1 MRRVAE
7 VGSPLVISSGKRPIV
22 TFDFLEIALFQ
33 EDGAYYVKEHIIA
46 MYPVLPTMQGVDH
59 VLMRTAMD
67 ELFEFCR
74 GREERFAEQFVWME
88 ILLERTETIAAR
100 EKERIRRELQVY
112 DSLWENHP
120 RVKQIRAE
128 VAASKAQ
135 LEAQFKKGRAQL
147 EAERAQVEK
156 GKAQLEA
163 ERAQLEKGRV
173 QLEAQL
179 EKGRVQLEA
188 QLEAER
194 AQLEKGRA
202 QLETEGEVHGLQH
215 AIVTLVRVR
224 YPALIQ
230 MAQQK
235 VAHLDK
241 IDALNFL
248 FEQIS
253 AQTTEDGVRAL
264 LLPTVA

>member
-1 MRRVAE
+1 M
-7 VGSPLVISSGKRPIV
+7 

-156 GKAQLEA
+156 GKAQIEA
-163 ERAQLEKGRV
+163 ER
-173 QLEAQL
+173 AQL

>member
-1 MRRVAE
+1 VAE

-179 EKGRVQLEA
+179 E
-188 QLEAER
+188 AER

>member
-1 MRRVAE
+1 VAE

-156 GKAQLEA
+156 GKAQIEA
-163 ERAQLEKGRV
+163 ER
-173 QLEAQL
+173 AQL

>member
-1 MRRVAE
+1 M
-7 VGSPLVISSGKRPIV
+7 

-163 ERAQLEKGRV
+163 ERAQLEKGR
-173 QLEAQL
+173 
-179 EKGRVQLEA
+179 
-188 QLEAER
+188 
-194 AQLEKGRA
+194 A

>member
-1 MRRVAE
+1 
-7 VGSPLVISSGKRPIV
+7 V

-33 EDGAYYVKEHIIA
+33 EDAAYYVKEHLIG

-59 VLMRTAMD
+59 VLMRKAMD

-88 ILLERTETIAAR
+88 VLLERTETIAVR
-100 EKERIRRELQVY
+100 EKERVRRELQVY

-135 LEAQFKKGRAQL
+135 FEKRIAQL
-147 EAERAQVEK
+147 EAERAQFEK
-156 GKAQLEA
+156 RIAQLEA

-173 QLEAQL
+173 QLE
-179 EKGRVQLEA
+179 
-188 QLEAER
+188 
-194 AQLEKGRA
+194 
-202 QLETEGEVHGLQH
+202 TEGEVHGLQH
-215 AIVTLVRVR
+215 AIVTFVRVR
-224 YPALIQ
+224 YPALTE

-235 VAHLDK
+235 VAHLHNL
-241 IDALNFL
+241 DALNFL
-248 FEQIS
+248 LEQIS
-253 AQTTEDGVRAL
+253 VQTTEDGVRAL

>member
-156 GKAQLEA
+156 GKAQI
-163 ERAQLEKGRV
+163 EKGK
-173 QLEAQL
+173 AQI
-179 EKGRVQLEA
+179 
-188 QLEAER
+188 EAER

>member
-1 MRRVAE
+1 M
-7 VGSPLVISSGKRPIV
+7 

-156 GKAQLEA
+156 GKAQI
-163 ERAQLEKGRV
+163 
-173 QLEAQL
+173 
-179 EKGRVQLEA
+179 
-188 QLEAER
+188 EAER

>member
-1 MRRVAE
+1 
-7 VGSPLVISSGKRPIV
+7 
-22 TFDFLEIALFQ
+22 
-33 EDGAYYVKEHIIA
+33 
-46 MYPVLPTMQGVDH
+46 MYPVLPNMQGVDH

-135 LEAQFKKGRAQL
+135 LEAQFKKGRAQI
-147 EAERAQVEK
+147 EAERAQV
-156 GKAQLEA
+156 
-163 ERAQLEKGRV
+163 
-173 QLEAQL
+173 

>member
-156 GKAQLEA
+156 GKAQI
-163 ERAQLEKGRV
+163 
-173 QLEAQL
+173 
-179 EKGRVQLEA
+179 
-188 QLEAER
+188 EAER

>member
-1 MRRVAE
+1 VAE

-163 ERAQLEKGRV
+163 ERAQLEKGR
-173 QLEAQL
+173 
-179 EKGRVQLEA
+179 
-188 QLEAER
+188 
-194 AQLEKGRA
+194 A

>member
-1 MRRVAE
+1 M
-7 VGSPLVISSGKRPIV
+7 

>member
-1 MRRVAE
+1 M
-7 VGSPLVISSGKRPIV
+7 

-33 EDGAYYVKEHIIA
+33 EDAAYYVKEHLIG

-59 VLMRTAMD
+59 VLMRKAMD

-88 ILLERTETIAAR
+88 VLLERTETIAVR
-100 EKERIRRELQVY
+100 EKERVRRELQVY

-135 LEAQFKKGRAQL
+135 F
-147 EAERAQVEK
+147 EK
-156 GKAQLEA
+156 RIAQLEA

-173 QLEAQL
+173 QLE
-179 EKGRVQLEA
+179 
-188 QLEAER
+188 
-194 AQLEKGRA
+194 
-202 QLETEGEVHGLQH
+202 TEGEVHGLQH
-215 AIVTLVRVR
+215 AIVTFVRVR
-224 YPALIQ
+224 YPALTE

-235 VAHLDK
+235 VAHLHNL
-241 IDALNFL
+241 DALNFL
-248 FEQIS
+248 LEQIS
-253 AQTTEDGVRAL
+253 VQTTEDGVRAL

>member
-1 MRRVAE
+1 M
-7 VGSPLVISSGKRPIV
+7 

-147 EAERAQVEK
+147 EAERAQ
-156 GKAQLEA
+156 
-163 ERAQLEKGRV
+163 
-173 QLEAQL
+173 
-179 EKGRVQLEA
+179 
-188 QLEAER
+188 
-194 AQLEKGRA
+194 LEKGRA

>member
-1 MRRVAE
+1 
-7 VGSPLVISSGKRPIV
+7 V

-33 EDGAYYVKEHIIA
+33 EDAAYYVKEHLIG

-59 VLMRTAMD
+59 VLMRKAMD

-88 ILLERTETIAAR
+88 VLLERTETIAVR
-100 EKERIRRELQVY
+100 EKERVRRELQVY

-135 LEAQFKKGRAQL
+135 F
-147 EAERAQVEK
+147 EK
-156 GKAQLEA
+156 RIAQLEA

-173 QLEAQL
+173 QLE
-179 EKGRVQLEA
+179 
-188 QLEAER
+188 
-194 AQLEKGRA
+194 
-202 QLETEGEVHGLQH
+202 TEGEVHGLQH
-215 AIVTLVRVR
+215 AIVTFVRVR
-224 YPALIQ
+224 YPALTE

-235 VAHLDK
+235 VAHLHNL
-241 IDALNFL
+241 DALNFL
-248 FEQIS
+248 LEQIS
-253 AQTTEDGVRAL
+253 VQTTEDGVRAL